1 MFKGADRTSDGHDA
15 VAIPPAVNA
24 PVRSSARRENFAV
37 KSFLYF
43 MEVSPADLI
52 VAGIDKFASL
62 RTLTHV
68 AVQVTCLKGKAARS
82 PRDLAI

>member
-24 PVRSSARRENFAV
+24 PVRSSARRESFAV
-37 KSFLYF
+37 KSEFLYF

-52 VAGIDKFASL
+52 AAIDKFASL

-68 AVQVTCLKGKAARS
+68 AVQVTCLKGRL
-82 PRDLAI
+82 P

>member
-24 PVRSSARRENFAV
+24 PVRSSARRESFAV
-37 KSFLYF
+37 KSEFLYF

-52 VAGIDKFASL
+52 AAGIDKFASL

-68 AVQVTCLKGKAARS
+68 AVQVTCLKGRL
-82 PRDLAI
+82 P